1 MVVDPRLGVML
12 RRIGSGDDMFSHYFA
27 SDDTATRIGYFIG
40 DVVAAFVAVFVIG
53 VLLVQF
59 VRF

>member
-1 MVVDPRLGVML
+1 ML
-12 RRIGSGDDMFSHYFA
+12 ELIGSGDNMFSHYSS
-27 SDDTATRIGYFIG
+27 SDDTATRIGYALG
-40 DVVAAFVAVFVIG
+40 DIVAAFVAVFVIG

>member
-1 MVVDPRLGVML
+1 LVV
-12 RRIGSGDDMFSHYFA
+12 GSGDMFSHYFA

-40 DVVAAFVAVFVIG
+40 DIVAAFVAVFVIG